1 MQVSATKVAQM
12 GSKNKGKRRGGSGSG
27 STSDSDSDT
36 GDGRRQRRAA
46 AQTVG
51 RATAKGG
58 GIRRESHRVNLI
70 ATNHWDLY
78 GTGASASHR

>member
-1 MQVSATKVAQM
+1 MQVSATKVAQK
-12 GSKNKGKRRGGSGSG
+12 GSKSKGKRRGGSGSG
-27 STSDSDSDT
+27 SGSDT

-58 GIRRESHRVNLI
+58 GIRRESHRVKLI